1 MNAATSLTAYRRRE
15 KQKQVIRHVALGLV
29 GILLLWVVV
38 LFVWRG
44 VTIAQMK
51 SEIARLDREIEKTQ
65 LDRQELQA
73 LLTRANDPK
82 LIESKARW
90 ELGLVKKGE
99 VKMILCLEG
108 APRVSD
114 ACPAPESK

>member
-15 KQKQVIRHVALGLV
+15 KQRQILRHVALVLV
-29 GILLLWVVV
+29 GVLLLWVVV

-51 SEIARLDREIEKTQ
+51 AEISRLDHEIEKTQ
-65 LDRQELQA
+65 LDRQALQA
-73 LLTRANDPK
+73 LLARTNDAR
-82 LIESKARW
+82 LIERQARW

-114 ACPAPESK
+114 ACPVPESK